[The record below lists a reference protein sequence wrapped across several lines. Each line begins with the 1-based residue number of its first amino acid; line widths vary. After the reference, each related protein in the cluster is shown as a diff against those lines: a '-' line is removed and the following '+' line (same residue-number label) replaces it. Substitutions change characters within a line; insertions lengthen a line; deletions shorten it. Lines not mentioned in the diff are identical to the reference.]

1 MFRERSMTR
10 FLHFIDSLSTWVG
23 KSFAWLILLLTLGI
37 SYEVFVRYV
46 LRAPTTWAF
55 DFSYI
60 NYGALFLMAGAY
72 TLSRNGHVRGD
83 VVYRLWKPR
92 TQASFDLTL
101 YILFFLP
108 AVAAWI
114 YSGWLYAERSIGYR
128 EVSIFS
134 PAGVPVFPLKT
145 LIPVAG
151 VLLLLQGIAEI
162 IRCILAIR
170 DNRWPQRL
178 HDVEETESLILQEKR
193 IHAAEAEQG
202 QKGT

>member
-1 MFRERSMTR
+1 MTR

-23 KSFAWLILLLTLGI
+23 KSFAWLILVLTLGI

-72 TLSRNGHVRGD
+72 TLSRNGHVRAD
-83 VVYRLWKPR
+83 VVYRLWSPR
-92 TQASFDLTL
+92 AQASMDLLL
-101 YILFFLP
+101 YVIFFLP
-108 AVAAWI
+108 AVAAWM
-114 YSGWLYAERSIGYR
+114 YAGMPYAIQSIGFR

-151 VLLLLQGIAEI
+151 ALLLVQGIAEI
-162 IRCILAIR
+162 IRCVLCIQLGQ
-170 DNRWPQRL
+170 WPQRL
-178 HDVEETESLILQEKR
+178 HDVEETESIIMQEKKL
-193 IHAAEAEQG
+193 HAEQG
-202 QKGT
+202 NPAQAGQKGA

>member
-1 MFRERSMTR
+1 VTR

-23 KSFAWLILLLTLGI
+23 KSFAWLILVLTLGI
-37 SYEVFVRYV
+37 SYEVFVRYA

-72 TLSRNGHVRGD
+72 TLSRNGHVRAD

-145 LIPVAG
+145 LIPIAG

-162 IRCILAIR
+162 IRCLLAIR

-178 HDVEETESLILQEKR
+178 HDVEETESIILQEQKL
-193 IHAAEAEQG
+193 HGEQDNPAQAG
-202 QKGT
+202 QKGV

>member
-1 MFRERSMTR
+1 MTR

-23 KSFAWLILLLTLGI
+23 KAFAWLILVLTLGI
-37 SYEVFVRYV
+37 SYEVLVRYV
-46 LRAPTTWAF
+46 FRAPTTWAF

-92 TQASFDLTL
+92 TQASMDLLL
-101 YILFFLP
+101 YVIFFLP
-108 AVAAWI
+108 AVAAWM
-114 YSGWLYAERSIGYR
+114 YSGLAYARMSIAFR

-151 VLLLLQGIAEI
+151 LFLLIQGIAEI
-162 IRCILAIR
+162 IRCILCIR
-170 DNRWPQRL
+170 QGYWPKRL
-178 HDVEETESLILQEKR
+178 HDVEETESIILQEQKL
-193 IHAAEAEQG
+193 HGTQAEPVPTG
-202 QKGT
+202 QKGA